1 MDNYC
6 LDCGTQLMGRVD
18 KKFCNDQCRNNY
30 HNKENRED
38 SILVRNVNAILRKN
52 RNILRNLNPVGKGK
66 VKKQELVTPGFNFKY
81 FTNIYKTKDGRIYYF
96 VYEHGYID
104 LGNDYFALVINKEI

>member
-6 LDCGTQLMGRVD
+6 LDCGTPLMGRVD

-30 HNKENRED
+30 HNKENREE
-38 SILVRNVNAILRKN
+38 STLIRNVNTILRKN
-52 RNILRNLNPVGKGK
+52 RNVLRDLNPVGKAK
-66 VKKQELVTPGFNFKY
+66 VKKHELVTLGFNFKY
-81 FTNIYKTKDGRIYYF
+81 FTNLYKTKDGRIYYF

-104 LGNDYFALVINKEI
+104 IGNDYYALVINANI

>member
-1 MDNYC
+1 MDNSC
-6 LDCGTQLMGRVD
+6 LECGEPLIGRVD

-38 SILVRNVNAILRKN
+38 SALIRNVNIILKKN
-52 RNILRNLNPVGKGK
+52 RNILKQLNPVGKAK
-66 VKKQELVTPGFNFKY
+66 VKKQELVTLGFNFKY
-81 FTNIYKTKDGRIYYF
+81 FTNIYKTKEGRNYYF

-104 LGNDYFALVINKEI
+104 IGNDYFALVINVDI